1 MDSDDVLMDFF
12 RVSDAKV
19 LDPEALGQIITDP
32 LLSSSRV
39 PEGMFYKGVVVAET
53 DADTAF
59 YQRLSQKVGHLMK
72 SIFCMGRESKLKK
85 VIASYPKRQESCAK
99 RNTYGG

>member
-1 MDSDDVLMDFF
+1 M
-12 RVSDAKV
+12 VSRWIFSE
-19 LDPEALGQIITDP
+19 LQMQGSRHGGIGSNNDP
-32 LLSSSRV
+32 LRSYSRV
-39 PEGMFYKGVVVAET
+39 PEGMFYKGGVITET

-99 RNTYGG
+99 GNTYGG